1 MKLKNLSIALVTL
14 LMVTGCGG
22 KKVELDLEKVEIEL
36 NNLEITEDGEK
47 TKLFENNTKLEL
59 DAIEGRQIDVSLFEE
74 ILFSMD
80 STTNQANIY
89 IVYLPKKGNE
99 EDCKEQIDAYLT
111 KIEENMELYN
121 SKEAKKISDR
131 LEEKY
136 GNYYIYII
144 SNDNEMAI
152 EKIKN
157 IK

>member
-1 MKLKNLSIALVTL
+1 MKLKNLLIALVAV

-22 KKVELDLEKVEIEL
+22 KKIELDLEKVEIEL
-36 NNLEITEDGEK
+36 NNLEIEQDGEK
-47 TKLFENNTKLEL
+47 TKLFENNKKLEE

-80 STTNQANIY
+80 STANEANIY
-89 IVYLPKKGNE
+89 IVYLPKDGNE
-99 EDCKEQIDAYLT
+99 EDCEDQIDDYLD
-111 KIEENMELYN
+111 KLEENMELYN

-136 GNYYIYII
+136 GDYYIYIV
-144 SNDNEMAI
+144 SKNNEMAL

-157 IK
+157 TK